1 MASLSLAQRELVK
14 HLARIAARQYRREL
28 EKPVTAESPATTKSH
43 QLERKRQVG
52 Q

>member
-1 MASLSLAQRELVK
+1 MANLSPAQRELVK

-28 EKPVTAESPATTKSH
+28 EKLTAGEPPTTAKPR